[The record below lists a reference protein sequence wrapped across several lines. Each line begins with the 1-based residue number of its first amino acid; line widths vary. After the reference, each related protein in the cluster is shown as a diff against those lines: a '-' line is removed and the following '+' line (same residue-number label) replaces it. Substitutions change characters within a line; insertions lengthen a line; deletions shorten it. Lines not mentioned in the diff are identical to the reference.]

1 MLTNNS
7 PDPKNKNFVL
17 YPSLALIIC
26 FLLLG
31 IGKGYGQQNL
41 AQKLGYKKEAK
52 LLIIH
57 ADDLGI
63 SHSENSASI
72 KAMEEGAVNSAS
84 IMMPTPWVTE
94 IAEYA
99 ILNSNKHDLGLHLVL
114 TSEWENYKWGPV
126 ASIEK
131 IPSLIDDHGYFYAD
145 CQTDPNLDEVETE
158 LRAQIEL
165 AYTMGIDPTH
175 LDSHMGCLFWTKAE
189 VFKIYI
195 KLAQEY
201 ELPCLVDR
209 SFANLFTDKSE
220 FDELLKE
227 QEYSVLVDYN
237 LTISPSEYKEGAA
250 IYYKNALRTIKPGLT
265 QFLIHTAFDNDEM
278 RAITINHPD
287 WGATWRQEDFDF
299 FMSDI
304 CKKIIEEEEII
315 LVTWRE
321 ISKALSQ

>member
-1 MLTNNS
+1 MLISNS
-7 PDPKNKNFVL
+7 LGHKNINFAL
-17 YPSLALIIC
+17 YPSLALTIC
-26 FLLLG
+26 FLFLS
-31 IGKGYGQQNL
+31 IGKGYGQQSL
-41 AQKLGYKKEAK
+41 AEKLGYNKDAK

-63 SHSENSASI
+63 SHSENVASI
-72 KAMEEGAVNSAS
+72 KAMEEGTVNSAS

-94 IAEYA
+94 IADYA
-99 ILNSNKHDLGLHLVL
+99 KSNNDKHDLGLHLVL

-126 ASIEK
+126 ASKEK

-145 CQTDPNLDEVETE
+145 CLTNPNLDEVETE

-165 AYTMGIDPTH
+165 AYTMGINPTH
-175 LDSHMGCLFWTKAE
+175 LDSHMGCLFWTKVE

-209 SFANLFTDKSE
+209 SFANLFTDKNE
-220 FDELLKE
+220 FDEFLKD
-227 QEYSVLVDYN
+227 QDINVLVDYN
-237 LTISPSEYKEGAA
+237 LTISPSEYKEGPA
-250 IYYKNALRTIKPGLT
+250 IYYKNALRSIQPGLT
-265 QFLIHTAFDNDEM
+265 QLLIHTAYDNDEM
-278 RAITINHPD
+278 QAITINHPD
-287 WGATWRQEDFDF
+287 WGATWRQDDFDF